1 MRKTLLIQFAILF
14 QAALAFAI
22 PDNFVSREVL
32 TGTFAQAVNNNQTA
46 TTEVGEPSTTGYRTL
61 WYSWTAPANGELTVT
76 IAGGDTFVQTLTV
89 WMGTTVNSLKPV
101 VPQTVSSSASVTFP
115 VVAGTVYAICTG
127 SYYSSD
133 YGNIQVNLN
142 LGTGSTINNLIII
155 GLATTT
161 NDYFASRIITSTQYG
176 SFVVYNGGATTET
189 LEPATGYKTMWWT
202 YRAPANGRLTI
213 TTDGSWSYVFELS
226 AWSGTTVQ
234 GLKQIIPND
243 VSSPP
248 TVLTFP
254 VIQGNDYQICA
265 GDYYSGDSGGPVVLT
280 FTLDPNSD
288 LNSFNLT
295 GGAVFTN
302 DNFSSAYTLTGDSP
316 AVVSYNTYA
325 TREALEPSATG
336 YKTLWF
342 KWTAPVA
349 GLTQMTTS
357 GSDSSFLKTLS
368 VYTGTA
374 INTLTFVT
382 NAAAYSLPTVAFS
395 AVAGQTY
402 YLSLGDYY
410 SGDSGG
416 SLILA
421 IFGQPGT
428 LATGPNLTLEKAV
441 HLKFQTQSGHTYRIQ
456 QSTDLKN
463 WNSLTN
469 VFTGNGAIQDIY
481 VGGADTGNKVFRV
494 SAQ

>member
-1 MRKTLLIQFAILF
+1 MKYTILIPTATLLL
-14 QAALAFAI
+14 ALTAHATI
-22 PDNFVSREVL
+22 PDNFANRQVL
-32 TGTFAQAVNNNQTA
+32 TGTFAQAANNNQNA
-46 TTEVGEPSTTGYRTL
+46 TTEVGEPSATGYRTL
-61 WYSWTAPANGELTVT
+61 WYSWTAPANGEVT
-76 IAGGDTFVQTLTV
+76 ITLAGGDSFYQTLSV
-89 WMGTTVNSLKPV
+89 WMGSSVSSLKPV
-101 VPQTVSSSASVTFP
+101 VPLTTSYSASVTFP

-127 SYYSSD
+127 SYNSSD
-133 YGNIQVNLN
+133 YGNIQVNLT
-142 LGTGSTINNLIII
+142 LDTGSTINNLNII

-213 TTDGSWSYVFELS
+213 TTDGSWSYYFELS
-226 AWSGTTVQ
+226 AWTGTAIQ
-234 GLKQIIPND
+234 SLKQIVPG
-243 VSSPP
+243 SFAYPP
-248 TVLTFP
+248 TVLTIP
-254 VIQGNDYQICA
+254 VIQGCDYQICA
-265 GDYYSGDSGGPVVLT
+265 GDYDSSDAGGPIVLT

-316 AVVSYNTYA
+316 AVISYNTYA
-325 TREALEPSATG
+325 TREALEPSVTG

-349 GLTQMTTS
+349 GSTSMTTS
-357 GSDSSFLKTLS
+357 GSDSSFYKS
-368 VYTGTA
+368 VTVFTGTA
-374 INTLTFVT
+374 INSLMQTTNVTGYTPTATFT
-382 NAAAYSLPTVAFS
+382 

-402 YLSLGDYY
+402 YVCLGNYN

-416 SLILA
+416 SLLLG

-428 LATGPNLTLEKAV
+428 LATGPNLTIEKAV
-441 HLKFQTQSGHTYRIQ
+441 HLKFQTQSGHTYRVQ

-481 VGGADTGNKVFRV
+481 VGGADAGNKMFRV
-494 SAQ
+494 STQ